1 MFKPALIAAL
11 MGLVALPASAETLT
25 VQFSKLTPKGTLM
38 VALYKGEEAYKGGKP
53 VAAQQVAVSADTA
66 TATFDVEPGQYGLK
80 IFHDVNGNG
89 KMDTNPF
96 GMPVEPF
103 AFSNNAKGR
112 MGPAAWADAAFEVK
126 GDTTQDIAF

>member
-1 MFKPALIAAL
+1 MFKSALIAAL
-11 MGLVALPASAETLT
+11 MGIVAVPASAETLT
-25 VQFSKLTPKGTLM
+25 VHFSKLTPKGTLM
-38 VALYKGEEAYKGGKP
+38 VALYKGEEAYTSGKP
-53 VAAQQVAVSADTA
+53 VAGQQVAVSADTA
-66 TATFDVEPGQYGLK
+66 SATFEVEPGQYGLK

-89 KMDTNPF
+89 QMDKNPF

-126 GDTTQDIAF
+126 GNTTQDIAF

>member
-1 MFKPALIAAL
+1 MFKPALLAAL
-11 MGLVALPASAETLT
+11 IGLSALPATAETLT
-25 VQFSKLTPKGTLM
+25 VNVSNLTPKGALM
-38 VALYKGEEAYKGGKP
+38 VALYKGEDGYTGGKP
-53 VAAQQVAVSADTA
+53 IGSQQVPVSGDTA
-66 TATFDVEPGQYGLK
+66 TATFEVEPGQYGLK

-112 MGPAAWADAAFEVK
+112 MGPAVWTDAAFDVS
-126 GDTTQDIAF
+126 GDTTQNIAF

>member
-11 MGLVALPASAETLT
+11 VGLVAQPVNAETLT
-25 VQFSKLTPKGTLM
+25 VHFSKLTPKGTLM

-53 VAAQQVAVSADTA
+53 AAAQQVTVSADTA

-80 IFHDVNGNG
+80 MFHDVNGNG

-112 MGPAAWADAAFEVK
+112 MGPATWADAVFEVK